1 MATLTSKYLGSV
13 SPKILISMIV
23 QFSLF
28 RRRFL
33 NLSWRRN
40 IPSIVRK
47 LRRRT
52 RKVNKYG
59 ISEISEFLYRFDV
72 FSAAEQKAKL
82 KTYTEVRKQREEFRQ
97 RLVKLITCKEDDMD
111 IDPADIPSA
120 EEREMLRYY
129 YYIRYGVDTIY
140 VAPIDNLVLKRV
152 CASMIYV
159 AQ

>member
-1 MATLTSKYLGSV
+1 M
-13 SPKILISMIV
+13 
-23 QFSLF
+23 
-28 RRRFL
+28 
-33 NLSWRRN
+33 
-40 IPSIVRK
+40 
-47 LRRRT
+47 
-52 RKVNKYG
+52 
-59 ISEISEFLYRFDV
+59 